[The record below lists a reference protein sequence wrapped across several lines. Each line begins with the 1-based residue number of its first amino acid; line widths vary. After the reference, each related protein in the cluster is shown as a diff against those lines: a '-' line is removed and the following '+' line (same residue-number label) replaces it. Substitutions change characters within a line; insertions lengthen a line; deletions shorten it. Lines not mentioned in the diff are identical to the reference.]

1 MARIKFY
8 YDTETCQYERV
19 KASKSEIFLNVAGFL
34 LVSAIFSASIFFVF
48 SAWFGSPN
56 EKRLQ
61 KENEELKTYY
71 EILNNEVGT
80 VNKMMGALQERDD
93 NIYRVIFESHPIPES
108 VRSAGIGG
116 VNRYK
121 ELLDND
127 LEQEE
132 LIVNT
137 FARIDKMKKQM
148 YIQTKSYDEI
158 VNLAKSKNKMLA
170 SIPAIQPV
178 ENKGLHALVSGF
190 GFRIHPI
197 YKVKKMHTGVDFHA
211 RPGTHVYST
220 GDGVVIT
227 ADSEEGGYGNQI
239 EVDHGFGYV
248 TKYAHLSQFKV
259 RRGQRVKR
267 GELIGLSGNTG
278 TSAAPHLHYEVIK
291 KGQKVNP
298 VYFFYNDLDAH
309 EYEEILHLASVEN
322 QSLGG
327 GE

>member
-1 MARIKFY
+1 MARLKFY
-8 YDTETCQYERV
+8 YDTETCQYER
-19 KASKSEIFLNVAGFL
+19 AKSTKGEIVLNALGFL
-34 LVSAIFSASIFFVF
+34 LVSLVFSALFFFVF

-71 EILNNEVGT
+71 EMINKELNT
-80 VNKMMGALQERDD
+80 TNKMMASLQDRDD

-116 VNRYK
+116 SNRYK
-121 ELLDND
+121 ELLDKD
-127 LEQEE
+127 LEDGD

-137 FARIDKMKKQM
+137 FTRVDKLKKQM

-158 VNLAKSKNKMLA
+158 VTLAKNKTKMLA

-178 ENKGLHALVSGF
+178 ENKELRALCSGF

-211 RPGTHVYST
+211 REGTPVYST

-227 ADSEEGGYGNQI
+227 TNQDAGGYGNQL

-248 TKYAHLSQFKV
+248 TKYAHLSKFVAK
-259 RRGQRVKR
+259 RGQKVKR
-267 GELIGLSGNTG
+267 GELIAYSGNTG
-278 TSAAPHLHYEVIK
+278 TSVAPHLHYEVIK
-291 KGQKVNP
+291 AGVKVNP
-298 VYFFYNDLDAH
+298 VYYFYNDLNSG
-309 EYEEILHLASVEN
+309 EYEEIIRLASVEN

-327 GE
+327 E

>member
-8 YDTETCQYERV
+8 YDTETCQYERA
-19 KASKSEIFLNVAGFL
+19 KTTKGELFLNVLGFL
-34 LVSAIFSASIFFVF
+34 LVSLIFSGLFFFVF

-71 EILNNEVGT
+71 EILNKDLNT
-80 VNKMMGALQERDD
+80 ANHMMASLQDRDD
-93 NIYRVIFESHPIPES
+93 NIYRVVFESQPIPES

-121 ELLDND
+121 DLMDKG
-127 LEQEE
+127 LEQDE

-137 FARIDKMKKQM
+137 LARVDKLKKQM
-148 YIQTKSYDEI
+148 YIQTKSYDDI
-158 VNLAKSKNKMLA
+158 VGLAKSKNKMLA

-178 ENKGLHALVSGF
+178 ENKELRALCSGF

-211 RPGTHVYST
+211 REGTPVYST
-220 GDGVVIT
+220 GDGVIIK
-227 ADSEEGGYGNQI
+227 ADQELGGYGNQI
-239 EVDHGFGYV
+239 EVDHGYGYV
-248 TKYAHLSQFKV
+248 TKYAHLSKFVGK
-259 RRGQRVKR
+259 RGQKVKR
-267 GELIGLSGNTG
+267 GELIAYSGNTG
-278 TSAAPHLHYEVIK
+278 TSVAPHLHYEVIK
-291 KGQKVNP
+291 GGVKVNP
-298 VYFFYNDLDAH
+298 VYFFYNDLNTN
-309 EYEEILHLASVEN
+309 EYEEILRLASVEN

-327 GE
+327 E